1 MEEQQAPRPRKSRR
15 YTAPPQTVS
24 DSVVLGV
31 FAMPHGAGRPDPS
44 RPPATQQPPASQ
56 HPAHPAEGSPGE
68 ETTDEAAAEEANAAG
83 DEQTGTPGK
92 AANAKKARKAGSGTV
107 LPERAAEDDPRRWG
121 DTDDDLG
128 EWMRSQRP
136 PHWD

>member
-1 MEEQQAPRPRKSRR
+1 MDEQQAPRPRKSRR

-24 DSVVLGV
+24 DSVLLGV

-44 RPPATQQPPASQ
+44 RPPATPQPQAAKQPAG
-56 HPAHPAEGSPGE
+56 PDEATPAEG
-68 ETTDEAAAEEANAAG
+68 DAG
-83 DEQTGTPGK
+83 DTQTPARGRDGGASAGKTAKAKPGK
-92 AANAKKARKAGSGTV
+92 KVGTGPV

-121 DTDDDLG
+121 DTEDDLG

>member
-1 MEEQQAPRPRKSRR
+1 MAEQQTPRPRKSRR

-31 FAMPHGAGRPDPS
+31 FEMPHGAGRPDPP
-44 RPPATQQPPASQ
+44 RPPAPPQPPRTNA
-56 HPAHPAEGSPGE
+56 P
-68 ETTDEAAAEEANAAG
+68 TDRDEANPDEANPAA
-83 DEQTGTPGK
+83 DKQTQAPGKDRAAAAGK
-92 AANAKKARKAGSGTV
+92 AANVKSPGKAGSGPV

-121 DTDDDLG
+121 DADDDLG

>member
-1 MEEQQAPRPRKSRR
+1 MDEQQAPRPKKSRR

-24 DSVVLGV
+24 DSVVRGV

-44 RPPATQQPPASQ
+44 GQPATPQPPEAQPSAN
-56 HPAHPAEGSPGE
+56 PAGTNS
-68 ETTDEAAAEEANAAG
+68 DEATAAG
-83 DEQTGTPGK
+83 DKQTRAPGQPRG
-92 AANAKKARKAGSGTV
+92 AAAGKTAGSKAPRKTGSGPV

-121 DTDDDLG
+121 DTEDDLG